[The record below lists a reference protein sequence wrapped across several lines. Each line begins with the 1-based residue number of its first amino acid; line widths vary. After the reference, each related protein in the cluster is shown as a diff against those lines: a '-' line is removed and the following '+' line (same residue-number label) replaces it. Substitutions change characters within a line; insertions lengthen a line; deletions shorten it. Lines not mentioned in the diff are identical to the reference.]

1 MIACVTPGSFSS
13 QPVVRQNVSTEQL
26 VSAGSIDITYFKP
39 GESMKPCISF
49 AELQDLRVPDQS
61 LKLNFL
67 AKVTWPIRSP
77 GPELSGYIQLI
88 HGGEYPG
95 QSSVAF
101 LPMIDMN
108 PSDMPCILSTLHYVS
123 ARARKRNQFQVI
135 TFDQPLYWKALTIVQ
150 HKKDYSDLQN
160 IVLRLGGFHTELSF
174 LGSIGHLMQGSGLV
188 ELLETV
194 YASNAVVLML
204 NGKVV
209 ARGFRGHFW

>member
-1 MIACVTPGSFSS
+1 MIACVTSGSFSC
-13 QPVVRQNVSTEQL
+13 QPVVRQNVSTETL

-61 LKLNFL
+61 LKLSFL

-77 GPELSGYIQLI
+77 GPEWSGYMQMI

-108 PSDMPCILSTLHYVS
+108 ASDMSCIFSTLHYVS
-123 ARARKRNQFQVI
+123 AHAQKHNQFPVI
-135 TFDQPLYWKALTIVQ
+135 TFDQPLYLKAPTILQ
-150 HKKDYSDLQN
+150 HEKDDSDLQN
-160 IVLRLGGFHTELSF
+160 IVLRLGGFHTYIF
-174 LGSIGHLMQGSGLV
+174 VIF
-188 ELLETV
+188 
-194 YASNAVVLML
+194 N
-204 NGKVV
+204 
-209 ARGFRGHFW
+209 